1 MTMSTSNQMVKPYQ
15 GDPQMGHLSTPISDS
30 AFTRAFIGNLPAY
43 RPGLSPL
50 LRGLEIGM
58 AHGYFI
64 GGPWVMLGT
73 QRGTEFANLNGLI
86 CGGTLLLIATACLAA
101 YGLVSFQDQSS
112 NNQDSLQSSKGW
124 SEFTAG
130 FFVGGMG
137 SAFLAF
143 FLLDNFEAVDAILRG
158 FVN

>member
-1 MTMSTSNQMVKPYQ
+1 MTTSSNQMVKPYL

-30 AFTRAFIGNLPAY
+30 EFTRTFIGNLPAY

-64 GGPWVMLGT
+64 GGPWVILGT
-73 QRGTEFANLNGLI
+73 QRATEFANINGLI
-86 CGGTLLLIATACLAA
+86 CGAALLLIATACLSA
-101 YGLVSFQDQSS
+101 YGIVSFQGKATNDK
-112 NNQDSLQSSKGW
+112 DSLQSSEGW
-124 SEFTAG
+124 SQFTAG

-143 FLLDNFEAVDAILRG
+143 FLLENFSVIDAILRG